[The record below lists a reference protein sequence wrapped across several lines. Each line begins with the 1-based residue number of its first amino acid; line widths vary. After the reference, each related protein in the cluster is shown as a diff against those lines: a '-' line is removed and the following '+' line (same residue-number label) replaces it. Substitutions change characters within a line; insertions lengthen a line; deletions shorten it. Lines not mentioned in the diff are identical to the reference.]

1 MKIGELA
8 KLTGCS
14 IQTIRYYEK
23 EGLLDSIKRD
33 EGNYR
38 LYDCRAIK
46 QLVFIRHCRN
56 LDITLSEIR
65 QLIELRDFPET
76 TCNNINALVDRHTK
90 QVDLRIKELKELKRQ
105 LKILR
110 QKCTT
115 GRAVKDCGI
124 LQELSQ

>member
-8 KLTGCS
+8 KLTACS
-14 IQTIRYYEK
+14 VQTIRYYEK
-23 EGLLDSIKRD
+23 EGLLDSIKRS
-33 EGNYR
+33 EGNFR
-38 LYDCRAIK
+38 LYDNRAVK
-46 QLVFIRHCRN
+46 QLMFIKHCRS

-90 QVDLRIKELKELKRQ
+90 QVDLRIEELKELKRQ

-110 QKCTT
+110 RKCTN
-115 GRAVKDCGI
+115 GRVVKDCGI
-124 LQELSQ
+124 LLELSQ